1 MDYIQ
6 YFEPLEKARESGDID
21 QALLL
26 SQKALLDAALKNDGI
41 LAVNAYGHQ
50 LLIFKDQFTKTGDEF
65 YLHLM
70 HSVAASGLQ
79 LAEDLGVTGQ
89 SVAVMH
95 LRAGDYFFHY
105 KKYPEALGEMEKAI
119 QNLGDIEKEKP
130 GEYAEYLSHLGK
142 AQAFAGK
149 IEEGVSNLEK
159 AVEMTSG
166 ETELRGWHQK
176 VVHSG
181 NLARLA
187 LVFLQIGEKDKAV
200 EIAKLI
206 YPIALDLKDNHNMP
220 IRWEELQKAL
230 QKYNISLT

>member
-1 MDYIQ
+1 MDYVQ

-50 LLIFKDQFTKTGDEF
+50 LLIFKDLFTKTGQEF

-70 HSVAASGLQ
+70 HGATAAGLQ
-79 LAEDLGVTGQ
+79 LAADLKLSGQ
-89 SVAVMH
+89 AVAVMH
-95 LRAGDYFFHY
+95 LRAGDCLFHL
-105 KKYPEALGEMEKAI
+105 KKYTEAVIEIRKVGGI
-119 QNLGDIEKEKP
+119 QKEKS

-142 AQAFAGK
+142 AQVFAGQVQDG
-149 IEEGVSNLEK
+149 ILNLEK
-159 AVEMTSG
+159 AVEITSG

-176 VVHSG
+176 IVHSG
-181 NLARLA
+181 NMARLVLA
-187 LVFLQIGEKDKAV
+187 LLQIGEKDKAV

-220 IRWEELQKAL
+220 IRWDELQKAI
-230 QKYNISLT
+230 QKYNISLN